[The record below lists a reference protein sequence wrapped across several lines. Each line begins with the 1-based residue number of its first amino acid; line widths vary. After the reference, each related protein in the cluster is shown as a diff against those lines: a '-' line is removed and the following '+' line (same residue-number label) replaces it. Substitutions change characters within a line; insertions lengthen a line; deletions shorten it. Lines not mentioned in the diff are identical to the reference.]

1 MPNSSDVSG
10 PGRLSHE
17 LLRQQRE
24 LRTVALCVTSNVRSS
39 LGFFGL
45 ECRGHVRNDQ
55 KSPDMKN
62 IFCLEGD
69 GARDRRTFSIIGR
82 VARRHA
88 YGSCSPS
95 EMRRRYDVVNRP
107 LRNLRQ
113 AQLRKPNLALIVD
126 LVKDALSDECY
137 LMGRDADEGTSSYTE
152 ISIAGGGSLKVFDA
166 AKRPQLDRRQ
176 FLPSLSLVRFALR
189 TRRPSMTALRLSSS
203 NPLVRGRS
211 RVQFSPPA
219 PF

>member
-1 MPNSSDVSG
+1 MHNRVG
-10 PGRLSHE
+10 GRRLS
-17 LLRQQRE
+17 L
-24 LRTVALCVTSNVRSS
+24 ATST
-39 LGFFGL
+39 
-45 ECRGHVRNDQ
+45 
-55 KSPDMKN
+55 
-62 IFCLEGD
+62 
-69 GARDRRTFSIIGR
+69 GAQIAMSIDAANCQPIG
-82 VARRHA
+82 
-88 YGSCSPS
+88 Y
-95 EMRRRYDVVNRP
+95 
-107 LRNLRQ
+107 
-113 AQLRKPNLALIVD
+113 

-211 RVQFSPPA
+211 RVQLYPP
-219 PF
+219 